1 MSRNSAELQSTCIM
15 PSEDEKVARHSH
27 EQFIR
32 LFLQSERELLRYVM
46 VFVPNVDD
54 ARDVVQ
60 ETATALWQKFD
71 QYDPNKPFVAWACRF
86 ALNEAR
92 MFLRKQSN
100 YQKVL
105 PDDVLDELQ
114 MIRERSSERLDHRR
128 VHLADCLER
137 LGEGQKDLIRA
148 HYFDGLT
155 VDELSNK
162 FGRNTETL
170 YKSLQR
176 IRRGLHDCIKGKLA
190 AEGKA

>member
-1 MSRNSAELQSTCIM
+1 
-15 PSEDEKVARHSH
+15 
-27 EQFIR
+27 
-32 LFLQSERELLRYVM
+32 M
-46 VFVPNVDD
+46 VFVPNVAD
-54 ARDVVQ
+54 ARDVIQ
-60 ETATALWQKFD
+60 ETAAALWQKFD
-71 QYDPNKPFVAWACRF
+71 QYDPQKPFVAWACRF

-114 MIRERSSERLDHRR
+114 VIRERSTERLDDRR

-137 LGEGQKDLIRA
+137 LREGQKDLVLA
-148 HYFDGLT
+148 YYFDGLT
-155 VDELSNK
+155 IDELSRK
-162 FGRNTETL
+162 LGRNTEAI